1 MSLTVTRDTVP
12 PLDAAPLNQYLD
24 PPLAKWLLWLPPIGW
39 MWNHLRWQRWAGP
52 NRMSYEK
59 TLRERPD
66 IPVTVWGSAHQ
77 QAAALKLL
85 MVIDDNFGW
94 PNTRFVPWDPVCVAM
109 WAYEDGLDDT
119 AAIRDI
125 EKAFSVTFTDDEW
138 LQYYQKSLLDL
149 VDGILE
155 RSKRTS

>member
-1 MSLTVTRDTVP
+1 VSLTVTRDTVP

-24 PPLAKWLLWLPPIGW
+24 PPSAKWLMWLPLIGW

-66 IPVTVWGSAHQ
+66 IPITVWGSDHQ
-77 QAAALKLL
+77 QAVALKLL

-119 AAIRDI
+119 AAMSDI
-125 EKAFSVTFTDDEW
+125 EKALGVTFTDEEW
-138 LQYYQKSLLDL
+138 MANYKLTLIELIDNILDHA
-149 VDGILE
+149 GGAP
-155 RSKRTS
+155 

>member
-1 MSLTVTRDTVP
+1 
-12 PLDAAPLNQYLD
+12 
-24 PPLAKWLLWLPPIGW
+24 
-39 MWNHLRWQRWAGP
+39 
-52 NRMSYEK
+52 MSYEK

-77 QAAALKLL
+77 QAAALKLM

-94 PNTRFVPWDPVCVAM
+94 PNIRFVPWDPVCVAM

-138 LQYYQKSLLDL
+138 LEYYQKTLLDL

>member
-1 MSLTVTRDTVP
+1 
-12 PLDAAPLNQYLD
+12 
-24 PPLAKWLLWLPPIGW
+24 
-39 MWNHLRWQRWAGP
+39 
-52 NRMSYEK
+52 MSYEK

>member
-12 PLDAAPLNQYLD
+12 PLDAAPLIQYLD
-24 PPLAKWLLWLPPIGW
+24 PPSANWLLWLPPIGW

-52 NRMSYEK
+52 NRLSYEK

-138 LQYYQKSLLDL
+138 LEYYQKTLLDL